1 MASLTLTIIFMVL
14 ATLIGSFGS
23 LFLKKGS
30 AQFHMDFYK
39 GLWRIFIDFLK
50 NHYVI
55 LGVILYLISSI
66 FFLYLLRTEELSML
80 YPMTSLSYVFVTL
93 LSYYI
98 LKEKINFFKTL
109 GIISIIFG
117 VVLVTL

>member
-1 MASLTLTIIFMVL
+1 MASLILTIILIVI
-14 ATLIGSFGS
+14 TTIIGSFGS

-30 AQFHMDFYK
+30 ANFHLHFHK
-39 GLWRIFIDFLK
+39 GLGIIIDIIKNYFI
-50 NHYVI
+50 I
-55 LGVILYLISSI
+55 IGIILYLISAM

-80 YPMTSLSYVFVTL
+80 YPMTSLSYVFVTI

-98 LKEKINFFKTL
+98 LKEKINFYKTL
-109 GIISIIFG
+109 GIVSIIFG

>member
-1 MASLTLTIIFMVL
+1 MASLALTIIFMII

-30 AQFHMDFYK
+30 AQFHLHFYK
-39 GLWRIFIDFLK
+39 GLLGIFFDFLK
-50 NHYVI
+50 NYYVI
-55 LGVILYLISSI
+55 LGVIL
-66 FFLYLLRTEELSML
+66 LYLLRTEELSML
-80 YPMTSLSYVFVTL
+80 YPMTSLGYVFVTI

-98 LKEKINFFKTL
+98 LKEKINVFKTL
-109 GIISIIFG
+109 GIVSIIFG

>member
-1 MASLTLTIIFMVL
+1 MASLALTIIFMII

-30 AQFHMDFYK
+30 AQFHLHFYK
-39 GLWRIFIDFLK
+39 GLLGIFFDFLK
-50 NHYVI
+50 NYYVI
-55 LGVILYLISSI
+55 LGVILYLVSSV

-80 YPMTSLSYVFVTL
+80 YPMTSLGYVFVTI

-98 LKEKINFFKTL
+98 LKEKINVFKTL
-109 GIISIIFG
+109 GIVSIIFG
-117 VVLVTL
+117 VVFVTL